1 MQTEWN
7 PVGHYETADGD
18 RVSLLRCDTEWAVAW
33 SYGYPNEG
41 MQLVDFGDCGPE
53 AIDSFVT
60 SREGKSL
67 MFDSRVSWR
76 SGSI

>member
-1 MQTEWN
+1 
-7 PVGHYETADGD
+7 
-18 RVSLLRCDTEWAVAW
+18 
-33 SYGYPNEG
+33 
-41 MQLVDFGDCGPE
+41 MQLVDFGDCEPE